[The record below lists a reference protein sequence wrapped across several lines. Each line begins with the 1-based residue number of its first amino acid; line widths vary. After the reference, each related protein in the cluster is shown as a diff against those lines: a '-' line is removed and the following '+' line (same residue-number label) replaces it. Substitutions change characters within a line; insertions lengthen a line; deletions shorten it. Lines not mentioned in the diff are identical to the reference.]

1 MINLIKKLFVLPSFD
16 NDMQTYT
23 ARMLRVVLSFVA
35 VLSIL
40 YTGINIASD
49 RANSLRYGLQF
60 IFIVITLAIMVS
72 LIRKGHPRSASVILI
87 FSTWAIFTTAA
98 YTGGGVLSSAYIGYL
113 VILSVA
119 GLVAARPIWT
129 LAAAILCA
137 TSGYALLY
145 AEENGLLPIPSVAV
159 NSYSIWLDSLIYFS
173 LVASLQILASQIVSD
188 ALRRARLEGKKKQE
202 AEEREKERS
211 KLFQR
216 VIELGKEVT
225 QAEELD
231 WCLKK
236 IHQSIQKGLGFDRV
250 GLFLYDETQKIIRG
264 AFGTDLQG
272 NREDTSWFIQNAEE
286 YEAWQVAL
294 RDPQGMSLITNYS
307 EKHSELS
314 PESEMYGVGEHITL
328 AAWAGRQP
336 VALIAVDN
344 AISKQPIGE
353 EKIEALRLF
362 AGYAG
367 LAIVNARRLEEVNRE
382 LESFSY
388 SVSHDLRSPLRAVV
402 GFSQI
407 LMTDFNNSNSNGD
420 SLQYLKKINENG
432 KKMGQLIDD
441 LLNFSRVGRQTL
453 KIITC
458 DNKSIVESI
467 IEQLREK
474 YPTKNVTW
482 LVQDLPACQADY
494 VMIQQVW
501 LNLLENANKFSLSSQ
516 NPEIEVGSLQED
528 GQTVFFVRDNGEGF
542 EMQYADKIFRIFH
555 RLDHDDELDS
565 TGIGLAI
572 VQRVLQRHGGKIWT
586 NSQPGQ
592 GATFYF
598 LLP

>member
-1 MINLIKKLFVLPSFD
+1 MINLIKKLFTLPSFD

-35 VLSIL
+35 LLSII
-40 YTGINIASD
+40 YTGINIAND
-49 RANSLRYGLQF
+49 RANSLRYSLQF
-60 IFIVITLAIMVS
+60 MFTIIALVIMVS
-72 LIRKGHPRSASVILI
+72 LIRRGHPRSASIILI

-98 YTGGGVLSSAYIGYL
+98 YTGGGVLSSGYIGYL
-113 VILSVA
+113 VILSMA

-129 LAAAILCA
+129 LAAAMLCA
-137 TSGYALLY
+137 GSGYALLY
-145 AEENGLLPIPSVAV
+145 AEKNGRLPIPSVAV
-159 NSYSIWLDSLIYFS
+159 DSYSIWLDSLIYFS
-173 LVASLQILASQIVSD
+173 LVASLQILASRIVLD
-188 ALRRARLEGKKKQE
+188 ALRRARLEGQKKQE
-202 AEEREKERS
+202 AEEREKERA

-231 WCLKK
+231 WCLKT

-250 GLFLYDETQKIIRG
+250 GLFLYDEELHSIQGTY
-264 AFGTDLQG
+264 GTDRQG
-272 NREDTSWFIQNAEE
+272 NIEDISHYVRSAEKYDDWHIALQN
-286 YEAWQVAL
+286 
-294 RDPQGMSLITNYS
+294 PNGISLTKNYT
-307 EKHSELS
+307 ELDKNLS

-328 AAWAGRQP
+328 AAWAGKKP
-336 VALIAVDN
+336 VALIALDN
-344 AISKQPIGE
+344 VISGQPFSE

-367 LAIVNARRLEEVNRE
+367 LAIVNARRLEAVNQE

-407 LMTDFNNSNSNGD
+407 LMTDFNNSNGDGD

-432 KKMGQLIDD
+432 KKMGKLIDD

-453 KIITC
+453 RIITC

-474 YPTKNVTW
+474 YPNNNAQW
-482 LVQDLPACQADY
+482 LVQDLPTCQADY

-501 LNLLENANKFSLSSQ
+501 LNLLENANKYSLSSQ
-516 NPEIEVGSLQED
+516 HPEIEVGSLQED
-528 GQTVFFVRDNGEGF
+528 EQTIFFVRDNGQGF

-555 RLDHDDELDS
+555 RLDHDGELDS
-565 TGIGLAI
+565 TGVGLAI

-586 NSQPGQ
+586 NSQPRQ
-592 GATFYF
+592 GATFF
-598 LLP
+598 FSLP